1 MSFEN
6 SHSSEFSIR
15 FTCGADSVGFVSTLI
30 SQSAT
35 VKQGKDDANYRQN
48 GQHSNNDHAVTA
60 LYIRV
65 EIANLPPDLLV
76 RKALFV
82 FRFFMLNM
90 LPHIES
96 PRRPDGWTR
105 LESRN

>member
-6 SHSSEFSIR
+6 SFSCEFGIG
-15 FTCGADSVGFVSTLI
+15 FTCGAVTVRFVPTLT
-30 SQSAT
+30 SQSTT
-35 VKQGKDDANYRQN
+35 VKQGNDDANYGQN
-48 GQHSNNDHAVTA
+48 GQHSDNDHAVTA

-65 EIANLPPDLLV
+65 EIANLPPDLSV

-90 LPHIES
+90 FLYVES
-96 PRRPDGWTR
+96 PRRPDEMDA
-105 LESRN
+105 L